1 VTHYEN
7 CRCIVPLSTPW
18 FNSFTNRV
26 EIYPW
31 SELRGAHEMNEFL
44 RLTTEVLSE
53 NLPAS
58 ESWLDEFGAWT

>member
-1 VTHYEN
+1 
-7 CRCIVPLSTPW
+7 VPLSTPW